1 MQPQV
6 IKKIDFSGK
15 NLYIGLDVHKKSW
28 HVTVISRNI
37 CLRSFTQPPD
47 PLSLSNFLKRSFP
60 GANYLSAYEAGFS
73 GYYSHRK
80 LVELGIKNIVVNPAD
95 VPHTNKDSHFK
106 TDKADSRMIA
116 EALRAG
122 LLKGI
127 YVFNPDSEEFRA
139 LFRSRLVLAKDIRR
153 TKGRIKSFL
162 DYRSIQVPSQFI
174 SNPKSS
180 KFLRWLE
187 NIEFKD
193 IKAKIQLS
201 QLLDRVFFLQE
212 QRRLLEQQLRD
223 IAKQRD
229 REMFNILRTVPGI
242 GQITAIGFMAE
253 IGDINRFRHFKHFAS
268 YIGVVPRMHQSGENE
283 KTGSITYRNNRY
295 LRPLIIEAAWQAIR
309 ADPAMLHYYQER
321 CLRSNPKKAIVKIAR
336 KLLSK
341 IMYVMRHRQRY
352 ERGVA

>member
-28 HVTVISRNI
+28 HVTVLSRNI

-47 PLSLSNFLKRSFP
+47 PLSLSNFLTRSFP
-60 GANYLSAYEAGFS
+60 GANYLSATEAGFS
-73 GYYSHRK
+73 GYSSHRK

-106 TDKADSRMIA
+106 TDKSDSRMIA

-127 YVFNPDSEEFRA
+127 YVFNPDDEEFRS

-174 SNPKSS
+174 SNPRSS
-180 KFLRWLE
+180 KYLKWLE
-187 NIEFKD
+187 NMTFED

-201 QLLDRVFFLQE
+201 QLLDRVLFLQE

-223 IAKQRD
+223 IARERD

-253 IGDINRFRHFKHFAS
+253 IGDINRFRHFKQFAS
-268 YIGVVPRMHQSGENE
+268 YIGVVPRMHQSGESE

-321 CLRSNPKKAIVKIAR
+321 CLKSNSKKAIVKVAR